1 MAVSLLSVKGCKISP
16 VLGRL
21 AVRLGSVDSRP
32 QVPNL
37 NQINM
42 QNLSNVAGFSAVVLF
57 GSAVAVPGLSV
68 LFALCGVVAGAVWVL
83 DQCSEPTTK

>member
-1 MAVSLLSVKGCKISP
+1 M
-16 VLGRL
+16 
-21 AVRLGSVDSRP
+21 
-32 QVPNL
+32 PNL

-83 DQCSEPTTK
+83 DLKVMPNINLQFTFIPMTHFMSICSFLRK